1 MSLASLKAI
10 STIFCA
16 FGGSAFVGVFK
27 CEDLL
32 IQAETAIHDLLLEIY
47 ARDGHLNDRAWQI
60 HRLLVKLKKE
70 KR

>member
-1 MSLASLKAI
+1 VLLVVLHLLEYLSVK
-10 STIFCA
+10 
-16 FGGSAFVGVFK
+16 
-27 CEDLL
+27 DLL

-60 HRLLVKLKKE
+60 HNLLVKLQKE